1 MSSNPQQVSLM
12 IMGKEYRIACDAQEQ
27 DDLIVSAQKL
37 DIQMR
42 KMRDSGKIT
51 GSDRIAVMAALGIA
65 ADFLA
70 SRNSTGPF
78 AALSLSEVR
87 EKITSMNALLDS
99 ALAPQEKLF

>member
-1 MSSNPQQVSLM
+1 MSSNPQPVSLM

-51 GSDRIAVMAALGIA
+51 GSDRIAVMAALN
-65 ADFLA
+65 LA
-70 SRNSTGPF
+70 HDLQLMKTQNNVLNQRLKEC
-78 AALSLSEVR
+78 LSKLTA
-87 EKITSMNALLDS
+87 KIDNVLD
-99 ALAPQEKLF
+99 KD